1 MHNPLPGAT
10 SSCVNYLLCLWQVE
24 IIASVISSFSHWKF
38 SLISPLLTSAPCQF
52 MSPALQ
58 PVLMDFSSQ
67 VSTRPVLFALLSMG
81 NAVSVCKVSE
91 SSLHFI
97 YEHVFFLSFVLPY
110 LPISLAGSVFAAF
123 FPWIQA
129 STSYLPLHGFLSVW
143 SLAYHSYS
151 LFLSFHY
158 NSFLPGTW
166 QWSLVIPGSG
176 SCCSLV

>member
-67 VSTRPVLFALLSMG
+67 GSTRPALFALLSMG

-97 YEHVFFLSFVLPY
+97 YEHVFFLSLVLPY
-110 LPISLAGSVFAAF
+110 LPISLAGSVCCF
-123 FPWIQA
+123 FPLNPSI
-129 STSYLPLHGFLSVW
+129 HFLSTPAWFSV
-143 SLAYHSYS
+143 SLVTGISF
-151 LFLSFHY
+151 LFL
-158 NSFLPGTW
+158 
-166 QWSLVIPGSG
+166 IPVFP
-176 SCCSLV
+176 L